1 MLTHRTSV
9 RVLCVIPQNR
19 TNSIRNVACEFVY
32 AESPIETFSIGDS
45 AQLNNITLPVPYRVI
60 VLTCGMTDTGQ
71 TLVNLYIESNNF
83 TIHFYRQNVIF
94 GTVDNFFVYFL
105 YGILHIT
112 VKYFEEI

>member
-1 MLTHRTSV
+1 MS
-9 RVLCVIPQNR
+9 
-19 TNSIRNVACEFVY
+19 CEPVCT
-32 AESPIETFSIGDS
+32 ESPTDIVSTGDS

-94 GTVDNFFVYFL
+94 GTVDKFFVYFL

-112 VKYFEEI
+112 VKYFEEN